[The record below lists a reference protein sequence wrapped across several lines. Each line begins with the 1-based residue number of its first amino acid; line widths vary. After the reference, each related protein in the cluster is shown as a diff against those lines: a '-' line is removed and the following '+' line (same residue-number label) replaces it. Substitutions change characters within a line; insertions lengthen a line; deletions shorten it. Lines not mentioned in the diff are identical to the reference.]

1 MKEKKD
7 KLKIKTITC
16 HDVYNFGA
24 SLQAYALMRY
34 LTELGHDVEIIDYK
48 PPYLTFNIWAIGPRW
63 NKNPLLRLL
72 YFMYVVPKR
81 LSHRNARVKFD
92 KFTSSNLN
100 LTKQTYRSTTELQ
113 QSPLVADVFFAG
125 SDQIWNPLLPNG
137 KDPSFFLKF
146 VNDKSI
152 KASYAAS
159 FSVKDIPSE
168 LKSHYKDMLS
178 NIDFISVR
186 ESSGLKILKDLSVD
200 EAQVVVDPVFLIN
213 QREWKRITHKDY
225 EEKYIFVYDQENNKM
240 IRDVAKHLSK
250 RYNLKIYAVESLYP
264 MKYAHKRIK
273 NADPIDFISLI
284 NSAEIILTNS
294 FHCISFSIIFNKKFW
309 LFKRTHMKV
318 NLRMVDLLNSLD
330 LSDRIY
336 RGDMKSLNINE
347 INYANVLTKLKPL
360 INTSYSYIDTVLK
373 NQK

>member
-1 MKEKKD
+1 
-7 KLKIKTITC
+7 
-16 HDVYNFGA
+16 
-24 SLQAYALMRY
+24 
-34 LTELGHDVEIIDYK
+34 
-48 PPYLTFNIWAIGPRW
+48 
-63 NKNPLLRLL
+63 
-72 YFMYVVPKR
+72 
-81 LSHRNARVKFD
+81 
-92 KFTSSNLN
+92 
-100 LTKQTYRSTTELQ
+100 
-113 QSPLVADVFFAG
+113 
-125 SDQIWNPLLPNG
+125 
-137 KDPSFFLKF
+137 
-146 VNDKSI
+146 
-152 KASYAAS
+152 
-159 FSVKDIPSE
+159 
-168 LKSHYKDMLS
+168 MLS